1 MDSSWRLSVL
11 RGVAHGREHQDAD
24 VVAADASLLPRRS
37 NPSGLYRL
45 VALQRVRSRVTER
58 GKVEFD
64 GADCDAIRRA
74 RADLATA

>member
-1 MDSSWRLSVL
+1 
-11 RGVAHGREHQDAD
+11 
-24 VVAADASLLPRRS
+24 
-37 NPSGLYRL
+37 LYRL